1 MGVMQIDQEAP
12 VLHYDEVDSTNT
24 RLARVV
30 LGEGSTAPSG
40 IALWASR
47 QNKGRGRD
55 GRVWLSSDE
64 ALTFSLMVEASESE
78 LEWLTALAGVALLRT
93 IRSTGLDT
101 AADAQ
106 DALSLKWPND
116 LLINGRKAAG
126 ILCEHLDTSGDTHRV
141 IIGIGLNIGV
151 LPAEVRDFAASFDT
165 TLSSEERESF
175 IRELRMNLDLLFTLP
190 GAPKSWRD
198 EYSSHM
204 HIFGTQ
210 CPLHLPGGIRFTA
223 TPISIDEHAHLICRS
238 TEGEILTVTT
248 GGISPTP
255 LVEGHQL

>member
-12 VLHYDEVDSTNT
+12 VLHCDEVDSTNT
-24 RLARVV
+24 HLARIV

-55 GRVWLSSDE
+55 GRVWLSSDDS
-64 ALTFSLMVEASESE
+64 LTFSVMVEASESE

-101 AADAQ
+101 TASGE

-126 ILCEHLDTSGDTHRV
+126 ILCEHLDTRDDTHRV
-141 IIGIGLNIGV
+141 IIGIGLNIGA
-151 LPAEVRDFAASFDT
+151 LPTEVRDFAASFDT
-165 TLSSEERESF
+165 SLSSRERESL
-175 IRELRMNLDLLFTLP
+175 IRELRMNLELLFTLP
-190 GAPKSWRD
+190 GAPESWCE

-204 HIFGTQ
+204 RIFGTQ

-248 GGISPTP
+248 GEISPTP
-255 LVEGHQL
+255 LVEGHQS

>member
-12 VLHYDEVDSTNT
+12 VLHCDEVDSTNT
-24 RLARVV
+24 HLARIV

-93 IRSTGLDT
+93 IRNMGL
-101 AADAQ
+101 ASAEDAK

-141 IIGIGLNIGV
+141 VIGIGLNIGA
-151 LPAEVRDFAASFDT
+151 LPAQVRDFAASFDT
-165 TLSSEERESF
+165 ALSSEERESF
-175 IRELRMNLDLLFTLP
+175 IRELRMNLELLFAAA

-204 HIFGTQ
+204 RFFGTQ

-248 GGISPTP
+248 GEISPTP
-255 LVEGHQL
+255 LVEGHLS

>member
-12 VLHYDEVDSTNT
+12 VLHCDEVDSTNT
-24 RLARVV
+24 HLARIV

-93 IRSTGLDT
+93 IRNMGL
-101 AADAQ
+101 ASAEDAK

-141 IIGIGLNIGV
+141 VIGIGVNIGA
-151 LPAEVRDFAASFDT
+151 LPAQVRDFAASFDT
-165 TLSSEERESF
+165 ALSSEERESF
-175 IRELRMNLDLLFTLP
+175 IRELRMNLELLFAAA

-204 HIFGTQ
+204 RFFGTQ

-248 GGISPTP
+248 GEISPTP
-255 LVEGHQL
+255 LVEGHLS

>member
-12 VLHYDEVDSTNT
+12 VLHCDEVDSTNT
-24 RLARVV
+24 HLAHIV
-30 LGEGSTAPSG
+30 LGEGSTVPSG

-93 IRSTGLDT
+93 IRSTGLD
-101 AADAQ
+101 AAAGAE

-126 ILCEHLDTSGDTHRV
+126 ILC
-141 IIGIGLNIGV
+141 
-151 LPAEVRDFAASFDT
+151 
-165 TLSSEERESF
+165 
-175 IRELRMNLDLLFTLP
+175 
-190 GAPKSWRD
+190 
-198 EYSSHM
+198 
-204 HIFGTQ
+204 
-210 CPLHLPGGIRFTA
+210 
-223 TPISIDEHAHLICRS
+223 
-238 TEGEILTVTT
+238 
-248 GGISPTP
+248 
-255 LVEGHQL
+255 

>member
-12 VLHYDEVDSTNT
+12 VLHCDEVDSTNT
-24 RLARVV
+24 HLARIV

-55 GRVWLSSDE
+55 GRAWLSSDE

-93 IRSTGLDT
+93 ILAAGLDAT
-101 AADAQ
+101 VSGE

-141 IIGIGLNIGV
+141 VIGIGVNIGA
-151 LPAEVRDFAASFDT
+151 LPAQVRDFAASFDT
-165 TLSSEERESF
+165 ALSSEERESF
-175 IRELRMNLDLLFTLP
+175 IRELRMNLELLFAAA

-204 HIFGTQ
+204 RFFGTQ

-223 TPISIDEHAHLICRS
+223 TPISVDEHAHLICRS

-248 GGISPTP
+248 GEISPTP
-255 LVEGHQL
+255 LVEGHQS

>member
-12 VLHYDEVDSTNT
+12 VLHCDEVDSTNT
-24 RLARVV
+24 HLARIV

-55 GRVWLSSDE
+55 GRVWISSDE

-93 IRSTGLDT
+93 IRNMGL
-101 AADAQ
+101 ASAEDAK

-141 IIGIGLNIGV
+141 VIGIGVNIGA
-151 LPAEVRDFAASFDT
+151 LPAQVRDFAASFDT
-165 TLSSEERESF
+165 ALSSEERESF
-175 IRELRMNLDLLFTLP
+175 IRELRMNLELLFAAA

-204 HIFGTQ
+204 RFFGTQ

-248 GGISPTP
+248 GEISPTP
-255 LVEGHQL
+255 LVEGHLS

>member
-24 RLARVV
+24 HLARIV
-30 LGEGSTAPSG
+30 LGEGSAAPSG

-55 GRVWLSSDE
+55 GRIWLSSDE

-93 IRSTGLDT
+93 IRATGLDT
-101 AADAQ
+101 AEDTK

-126 ILCEHLDTSGDTHRV
+126 ILCEHLDTRDDTHRV
-141 IIGIGLNIGV
+141 IIGIGVNIGA
-151 LPAEVRDFAASFDT
+151 LPAEVRDFAATFDT
-165 TLSSEERESF
+165 TLSSEERESL

-190 GAPKSWRD
+190 GAPESWRE

-223 TPISIDEHAHLICRS
+223 TPISIDEHARLICRS

-248 GGISPTP
+248 GEISPTP
-255 LVEGHQL
+255 LVEGHQS

>member
-12 VLHYDEVDSTNT
+12 VLHCDEVDSTNT
-24 RLARVV
+24 HLARIV

-47 QNKGRGRD
+47 QNRGRGRD
-55 GRVWLSSDE
+55 GRAWLSSDE

-78 LEWLTALAGVALLRT
+78 LEWLTALLRT
-93 IRSTGLDT
+93 IRAAGLDAT
-101 AADAQ
+101 ASSE

-126 ILCEHLDTSGDTHRV
+126 ILCEHLDTRDVTHRV
-141 IIGIGLNIGV
+141 IIGIGLNIGA

-175 IRELRMNLDLLFTLP
+175 IRELRMNLELLFTLP
-190 GAPKSWRD
+190 GAPESWRD

-204 HIFGTQ
+204 RIFGTQ

-248 GGISPTP
+248 GEISPTP
-255 LVEGHQL
+255 LVEGHLS

>member
-12 VLHYDEVDSTNT
+12 VLHCDEVDSTNT
-24 RLARVV
+24 HLARIV

-93 IRSTGLDT
+93 IRNMGLDS
-101 AADAQ
+101 AADAK

-141 IIGIGLNIGV
+141 VIGIGVNIGA
-151 LPAEVRDFAASFDT
+151 LPLEVRDFAAGFDT
-165 TLSSEERESF
+165 ALSSEERESF
-175 IRELRMNLDLLFTLP
+175 IRELRMNLELLFAAA

-204 HIFGTQ
+204 RFFGTQ

-248 GGISPTP
+248 GEISPTP
-255 LVEGHQL
+255 LVEGHQS

>member
-12 VLHYDEVDSTNT
+12 VLHCDEVDSTNT
-24 RLARVV
+24 HLARIV

-93 IRSTGLDT
+93 IRATGLDAT
-101 AADAQ
+101 ASGE

-126 ILCEHLDTSGDTHRV
+126 ILCEHLDTRDDTHRV
-141 IIGIGLNIGV
+141 IIGIGVNIGA

-165 TLSSEERESF
+165 TLSSEERESL
-175 IRELRMNLDLLFTLP
+175 IRELRMNLELLFTLP
-190 GAPKSWRD
+190 GAPESWRE
-198 EYSSHM
+198 EYTSHM
-204 HIFGTQ
+204 RIFGTQ

-248 GGISPTP
+248 GEISPTP
-255 LVEGHQL
+255 LVEGHQS

>member
-12 VLHYDEVDSTNT
+12 VLHCDEVDSTNT
-24 RLARVV
+24 HLARIV

-55 GRVWLSSDE
+55 GRVWLSSDDS
-64 ALTFSLMVEASESE
+64 LTFSLMVEASESE

-93 IRSTGLDT
+93 IRATGLDT
-101 AADAQ
+101 TASDD

-126 ILCEHLDTSGDTHRV
+126 ILCEHLDTRDDTHRV
-141 IIGIGLNIGV
+141 IIGIGLNIGA

-165 TLSSEERESF
+165 SLSSRERESF
-175 IRELRMNLDLLFTLP
+175 IRELRMNLELLFTLP
-190 GAPKSWRD
+190 GAPKSWCE

-204 HIFGTQ
+204 RIFGTQ
-210 CPLHLPGGIRFTA
+210 CPLHLPGDIAFTA

-248 GGISPTP
+248 GEISPTP
-255 LVEGHQL
+255 LVEGHQS

>member
-12 VLHYDEVDSTNT
+12 VLHCDEVDSTNT
-24 RLARVV
+24 HLAHIV
-30 LGEGSTAPSG
+30 LGERSTAPSG

-55 GRVWLSSDE
+55 GRVWLSSDD

-93 IRSTGLDT
+93 IRGTALD
-101 AADAQ
+101 AAVDAK

-141 IIGIGLNIGV
+141 IVGMGLNIGA
-151 LPAEVRDFAASFDT
+151 LPLEVRD
-165 TLSSEERESF
+165 
-175 IRELRMNLDLLFTLP
+175 
-190 GAPKSWRD
+190 D

-204 HIFGTQ
+204 RFFGTQ

-248 GGISPTP
+248 GEISPTP
-255 LVEGHQL
+255 LVEGHQS

>member
-1 MGVMQIDQEAP
+1 MQIDQEAP
-12 VLHYDEVDSTNT
+12 VLHCDEVDSTNT
-24 RLARVV
+24 HLARIV

-93 IRSTGLDT
+93 IRNMGL
-101 AADAQ
+101 ASAEDAK

-141 IIGIGLNIGV
+141 VIGIGLNIGA
-151 LPAEVRDFAASFDT
+151 LPAQVRDFAASFDT
-165 TLSSEERESF
+165 ALSSEERESF
-175 IRELRMNLDLLFTLP
+175 IRELRMNLELLFAAA

-204 HIFGTQ
+204 RFFGTQ

-248 GGISPTP
+248 GEISPTP
-255 LVEGHQL
+255 LVEGHLS

>member
-12 VLHYDEVDSTNT
+12 VLHCDEVDSTNT
-24 RLARVV
+24 HLARIV

-55 GRVWLSSDE
+55 GRIWLSSDD

-93 IRSTGLDT
+93 IRGTALD
-101 AADAQ
+101 AAVDAK

-141 IIGIGLNIGV
+141 IVGIGLNIGA
-151 LPAEVRDFAASFDT
+151 LPLEVRDFAASFDT

-175 IRELRMNLDLLFTLP
+175 IRELRMNLELLFAAP
-190 GAPKSWRD
+190 GAPESWRE

-204 HIFGTQ
+204 RIFGTQ

-248 GGISPTP
+248 GEISPTP
-255 LVEGHQL
+255 LVEGHQS

>member
-12 VLHYDEVDSTNT
+12 VLHCDEVDSTNT
-24 RLARVV
+24 HLARIV

-55 GRVWLSSDE
+55 GRAWLSSDE

-93 IRSTGLDT
+93 IRNMGL
-101 AADAQ
+101 ASAEDAK

-141 IIGIGLNIGV
+141 VIGIGVNIGA
-151 LPAEVRDFAASFDT
+151 LPAQVRDFAASFDT
-165 TLSSEERESF
+165 ALSSEERESF
-175 IRELRMNLDLLFTLP
+175 IRELRMNLELLFAAA

-204 HIFGTQ
+204 RFFGTQ

-248 GGISPTP
+248 GEISPTP
-255 LVEGHQL
+255 LVEGHLS

>member
-12 VLHYDEVDSTNT
+12 VLHCDEVDSTNT
-24 RLARVV
+24 HLARIV

-55 GRVWLSSDE
+55 GRVWISSDE

-93 IRSTGLDT
+93 IRNMGL
-101 AADAQ
+101 ASAEDAK

-141 IIGIGLNIGV
+141 VIGIGVNIGA
-151 LPAEVRDFAASFDT
+151 LPAQVRDFAASFDT
-165 TLSSEERESF
+165 ALSSEERESF
-175 IRELRMNLDLLFTLP
+175 IRELRMNLELLFAAA

-204 HIFGTQ
+204 RFFGTQ

-223 TPISIDEHAHLICRS
+223 TPLSIDEHAHLICRS

-248 GGISPTP
+248 GEISPTP
-255 LVEGHQL
+255 LVEGHLS

>member
-24 RLARVV
+24 HLARVV
-30 LGEGSTAPSG
+30 LGEGLTAPSG

-93 IRSTGLDT
+93 IRATGLDT
-101 AADAQ
+101 AADTK
-106 DALSLKWPND
+106 DELSLKWPND

-141 IIGIGLNIGV
+141 IIGIGLNIGA
-151 LPAEVRDFAASFDT
+151 LPAQVRDFAATSDT

-190 GAPKSWRD
+190 GAPESWRE

-223 TPISIDEHAHLICRS
+223 TPISIDEHARLICRS

-248 GGISPTP
+248 GEISPTP
-255 LVEGHQL
+255 LVEGHQS

>member
-24 RLARVV
+24 HLARIV
-30 LGEGSTAPSG
+30 LGEGSAAPSG

-93 IRSTGLDT
+93 IRATGLDT
-101 AADAQ
+101 AEDTK

-141 IIGIGLNIGV
+141 IIGIGLNVGA
-151 LPAEVRDFAASFDT
+151 LPAQVHDFAATFDT

-175 IRELRMNLDLLFTLP
+175 IRELRTNLDLLFTLP
-190 GAPKSWRD
+190 DAPESWRD
-198 EYSSHM
+198 EYSSYM
-204 HIFGTQ
+204 RIFGTQ

-248 GGISPTP
+248 GEISPTP
-255 LVEGHQL
+255 LVEGHQS

>member
-12 VLHYDEVDSTNT
+12 VLHCDEVDSTNT
-24 RLARVV
+24 HLARIV

-55 GRVWLSSDE
+55 GRAWLSSDE

-93 IRSTGLDT
+93 IRNMGLDS
-101 AADAQ
+101 AADAK

-141 IIGIGLNIGV
+141 VIGIGVNIGA
-151 LPAEVRDFAASFDT
+151 LPAQVRDFAASFDT
-165 TLSSEERESF
+165 ALSSEERESF
-175 IRELRMNLDLLFTLP
+175 IRELRMNLELLFAAA

-204 HIFGTQ
+204 RFFGTQ

-248 GGISPTP
+248 GEISPTP
-255 LVEGHQL
+255 LVEGHLS

>member
-12 VLHYDEVDSTNT
+12 VLHCDEVDSTNT
-24 RLARVV
+24 HLAHIV

-55 GRVWLSSDE
+55 GRVWLSSDD

-93 IRSTGLDT
+93 IRGTALD
-101 AADAQ
+101 AAVDGE

-126 ILCEHLDTSGDTHRV
+126 ILCEHLDTSGDSHRV
-141 IIGIGLNIGV
+141 IVGIGLNIGA
-151 LPAEVRDFAASFDT
+151 LPLEVRDFAASFDT

-175 IRELRMNLDLLFTLP
+175 IRELRMNLELLFTLP
-190 GAPKSWRD
+190 GAPKSWRE

-204 HIFGTQ
+204 RIFGTQ
-210 CPLHLPGGIRFTA
+210 YPLHLPGGIRFTA

-248 GGISPTP
+248 GEISPTP
-255 LVEGHQL
+255 LVEGHQS

>member
-12 VLHYDEVDSTNT
+12 VLHCDEVDSTNT
-24 RLARVV
+24 HLARIV

-55 GRVWLSSDE
+55 GRVWLSSDD

-93 IRSTGLDT
+93 IRG
-101 AADAQ
+101 AAVDAK

-141 IIGIGLNIGV
+141 IIGIGLNIGA
-151 LPAEVRDFAASFDT
+151 LPLEVRDFAASFDT
-165 TLSSEERESF
+165 SLSSEERESF
-175 IRELRMNLDLLFTLP
+175 IRELRMNLELLFAAP
-190 GAPKSWRD
+190 GAPESWRD

-204 HIFGTQ
+204 RIFGTQ

-248 GGISPTP
+248 GEISPTP
-255 LVEGHQL
+255 LVEGHQS

>member
-12 VLHYDEVDSTNT
+12 VLHCDEVDSTNT
-24 RLARVV
+24 HLARIV

-93 IRSTGLDT
+93 IRNMGLDS
-101 AADAQ
+101 AADAK

-141 IIGIGLNIGV
+141 VIGIGVNIGA
-151 LPAEVRDFAASFDT
+151 LPAQVRDFAASFDT
-165 TLSSEERESF
+165 ALSSEERESF
-175 IRELRMNLDLLFTLP
+175 IRELRMNLELLFAAA

-204 HIFGTQ
+204 RFFGTQ

-248 GGISPTP
+248 GEISPTP
-255 LVEGHQL
+255 LVEGHLS